1 MELKFIFFF
10 SDDVLKKAYEE
21 NPDDFQYSEDDF
33 NEVDNADNIS
43 VASSVP
49 SLEEKPDINEL
60 DKAMND
66 NNNELTNETENQP
79 ENQDKGKTPLNGIKR
94 SKNRTFSGE
103 GSSPEKRVKIEP
115 ESPQKT
121 QPEPEPEIPK
131 EAAPMVLIP
140 QKSKDE
146 TEDLVQ
152 LIKKEIK
159 KEVSEAEE
167 EVDEDDIPELDSV

>member
-1 MELKFIFFF
+1 M
-10 SDDVLKKAYEE
+10 KKAQEE

-60 DKAMND
+60 DKAIKD

-103 GSSPEKRVKIEP
+103 GSSAEKRVKIEP
-115 ESPQKT
+115 ESPQKS
-121 QPEPEPEIPK
+121 PESEKSPQK

-167 EVDEDDIPELDSV
+167 EVDEDDIPELDSI

>member
-1 MELKFIFFF
+1 MK
-10 SDDVLKKAYEE
+10 
-21 NPDDFQYSEDDF
+21 
-33 NEVDNADNIS
+33 
-43 VASSVP
+43 
-49 SLEEKPDINEL
+49 
-60 DKAMND
+60 D

-103 GSSPEKRVKIEP
+103 GSSLEKRVKIEP
-115 ESPQKT
+115 ESPQKSP
-121 QPEPEPEIPK
+121 QK